1 MLSKFAANSI
11 MAKAHA
17 LYGRKLTSKNYSDL
31 LACKSVGEAASYLKT
46 RTAYAEVMENCAAA
60 SLHRTQ
66 LETILKQRVF
76 NQCVSLCR
84 YEMSIGQDF
93 YKYFMIQGDIE
104 QIITCLRLLS
114 TSDPHDYLMIVPDF
128 FNQHTEIDLYA
139 LASAKNMKGVLE
151 ALSGSPYK
159 AVLEPYFTE
168 DINNISITQIET
180 ALEEYMYSEIEKL
193 IVSSFPK
200 KTGEEIM
207 DFFKTRADLLYI
219 VRLYRIKSF
228 YKNNDNIFWAMH
240 AEHKYSL
247 LSKKILEE
255 MKNAKTCDELM
266 SIVYKSSYGSD
277 FRRFEFKYIEDCV
290 HRVAFYRGLRNFRYS
305 TNPYLIM
312 LCYVYLAE
320 TELENVIH
328 IIEGIRYNVPREEI
342 ASLLVGAD

>member
-17 LYGRKLTSKNYSDL
+17 LYGRRLTAKNYADL

-76 NQCVSLCR
+76 NQCISLCR

-93 YKYFMIQGDIE
+93 YKYFMILGDIE

-114 TSDPHDYLMIVPDF
+114 TSDPHDYLMVIPDF
-128 FNQHTEIDLYA
+128 FNQHTEIDLYT

-151 ALSGSPYK
+151 ALNGSPYREII
-159 AVLEPYFTE
+159 EPYFTE
-168 DINNISITQIET
+168 DVNNISITQIEA
-180 ALEEYMYSEIEKL
+180 ALEEYMYREIERL
-193 IVSSFPK
+193 VFSSFPK

-207 DFFKTRADLLYI
+207 DYFKTRADLFYI
-219 VRLYRIKSF
+219 VRLYRAKKF
-228 YKNNDNIFWAMH
+228 YGNKDNIFLTMQS
-240 AEHKYSL
+240 ERGYSL
-247 LSKKILEE
+247 LRRKVLEE
-255 MKNAKTCDELM
+255 MKNAKSCDELM
-266 SIVYKSSYGSD
+266 AVVDKSLYGSD
-277 FRRFEFKYIEDCV
+277 FRRFDFQYIEDCV
-290 HRVAFYRGLRNFRYS
+290 HRVAFYRSLRNFRYS